1 VSDYHHVEQNL
12 VAEPA
17 ATVKA
22 MPESSS
28 LAGRDLRDLVDPV
41 VVMAFGGWND
51 AGNAAT
57 GAIEHLAET
66 YQARP
71 VYALD
76 PDDFYDFQVNRP
88 RVALTDDDDRQITWP
103 TTELKIAELPDGR
116 DLILVQGLEPNLRWR
131 QFSTL
136 IASALSSANVT
147 RVHLLGSLLADTP
160 HTRPIPVSVSTGNR
174 ELMKQLG
181 LAPSTYEGPTGII
194 GVLGDTLGRAGVE
207 VLSLWSAIPHYVSH
221 PPCPKAT
228 LALLTQLE
236 RVLDISLDLGELTEL
251 ARAWE
256 RGVNEL
262 AAEDSEVAEY
272 VASLEQMQDATEL
285 PEASGDV
292 IAAEFERYLR
302 RRQG

>member
-1 VSDYHHVEQNL
+1 
-12 VAEPA
+12 
-17 ATVKA
+17 
-22 MPESSS
+22 MPDSPSS
-28 LAGRDLRDLVDPV
+28 AGRDLRDLVDPV

-57 GAIEHLAET
+57 GAIEHLAEA
-66 YQARP
+66 YDAQP

-88 RVALTDDDDRQITWP
+88 RVVLTEDDDREITWP

-116 DLILVQGLEPNLRWR
+116 DVILVQGLEPNLRWR

-147 RVHLLGSLLADTP
+147 RVLGALLADTP

-174 ELMKQLG
+174 ELMKGLG
-181 LAPSTYEGPTGII
+181 LVPSTYEGPTGII
-194 GVLGDTLGRAGVE
+194 GVLGETLERAGVE
-207 VLSLWSAIPHYVSH
+207 VLMLWSAIPHYVSH

-228 LALLTQLE
+228 LALLSQLE
-236 RVLDISLDLGELTEL
+236 RVLDTSFDLGELTEL

-256 RGVNEL
+256 RGVDEL

-285 PEASGDV
+285 PEATGDA

>member
-1 VSDYHHVEQNL
+1 VNYHDVERKFGGG
-12 VAEPA
+12 AA
-17 ATVKA
+17 ATVKH
-22 MPESSS
+22 MPDSPSS
-28 LAGRDLRDLVDPV
+28 AGRDLRDLVDPV

-57 GAIEHLAET
+57 GAVEHLAET
-66 YQARP
+66 YQAES

-76 PDDFYDFQVNRP
+76 PDEFYDFQVNRP
-88 RVALTDDDDRQITWP
+88 RVEVTEDDERDITWP
-103 TTELKIAELPDGR
+103 TTELKLAELPDGR

-136 IASALSSANVT
+136 IASALSSANVA
-147 RVHLLGSLLADTP
+147 RVHLLGALLADTP
-160 HTRPIPVSVSTGNR
+160 HTRPIPVSVSTQNR

-194 GVLGDTLGRAGVE
+194 GVLGD
-207 VLSLWSAIPHYVSH
+207 VLSRGGVDVLTLWSAIPHYVSH

-228 LALLTQLE
+228 LALLSQLE
-236 RVLDISLDLGELTEL
+236 RVLDTSLDLGELTEL

-256 RGVNEL
+256 RGVDEL

-285 PEASGDV
+285 PEASGDA

-302 RRQG
+302 RRKG